1 MAKLHEKTHDRLCAH
16 VEHSLQNAVNPHYD
30 GQNVAGHLV
39 FK

>member
-1 MAKLHEKTHDRLCAH
+1 MDTLHEKTHDHLCAH
-16 VEHSLQNAVNPHYD
+16 VEHNLLNTINPHYD